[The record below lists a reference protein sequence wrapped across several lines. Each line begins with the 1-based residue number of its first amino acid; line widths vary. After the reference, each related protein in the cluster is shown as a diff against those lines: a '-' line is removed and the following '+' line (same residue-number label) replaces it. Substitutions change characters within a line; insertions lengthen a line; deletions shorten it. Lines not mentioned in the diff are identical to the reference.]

1 LSRGISMLLLNA
13 KNKTMEKKKMKTLKG
28 KAMAILIEG
37 LLTFSARFA
46 VLFNVQNTLQ
56 NDGKRVNVLK
66 P

>member
-1 LSRGISMLLLNA
+1 MSRGISMLLLNA